1 MPTIVFKRIFLS
13 LLSFACFSLIFF
25 NRTRANSFSSDEYST
40 TFSLFFFFKYLIGP
54 SIIKLL
60 SLTLF
65 LSTAAITLLTVYSLL
80 VNAPNST
87 NEPALSQ
94 IIDIICELLA
104 KNCS

>member
-1 MPTIVFKRIFLS
+1 M
-13 LLSFACFSLIFF
+13 LLSNIF
-25 NRTRANSFSSDEYST
+25 NRTRANSFHLTNIQQHLAYFSFQIFNWSKHYK
-40 TFSLFFFFKYLIGP
+40 TFIFNP
-54 SIIKLL
+54 
-60 SLTLF
+60 F